1 MGYIIIRGE
10 LLLYTPVVVRSNR
23 IPPPCVFATQDST
36 RKDSTQTFNI
46 KSHDH
51 ELAHIRAREV
61 QTHIIMANEINAT
74 VQNAAQVASTNET
87 LTEGTQK
94 KFAVKVNRLQVFEDS
109 DIVNIQLIFDKS
121 FPGFVKDD
129 NGDFVAAET
138 NAVSLSRSGLT
149 RMLCEHDE
157 SIAMLRDGQSSP
169 LTRAQLAVLLHGSS
183 LTITRTFH
191 AAGFIPEGREPLTR
205 NQWFTDIDSIK
216 LTEVATSMIQKVILD
231 RMMNA

>member
-1 MGYIIIRGE
+1 
-10 LLLYTPVVVRSNR
+10 
-23 IPPPCVFATQDST
+23 
-36 RKDSTQTFNI
+36 
-46 KSHDH
+46 
-51 ELAHIRAREV
+51 
-61 QTHIIMANEINAT
+61 MANEINAT
-74 VQNAAQVASTNET
+74 VQVASTNET

-109 DIVNIQLIFDKS
+109 DIVNVQLIFDKS

-138 NAVSLSRSGLT
+138 NTVSLSRSGLT

-191 AAGFIPEGREPLTR
+191 AAGFIPEGRDPLTR
-205 NQWFTDIDSIK
+205 NQWFTDIDSVK
-216 LTEVATSMIQKVILD
+216 LTEVATTMIQKVILD

>member
-1 MGYIIIRGE
+1 
-10 LLLYTPVVVRSNR
+10 
-23 IPPPCVFATQDST
+23 
-36 RKDSTQTFNI
+36 
-46 KSHDH
+46 
-51 ELAHIRAREV
+51 
-61 QTHIIMANEINAT
+61 MANDI
-74 VQNAAQVASTNET
+74 NAAQTASATT
-87 LTEGTQK
+87 LTEGTVK
-94 KFAVKVNRLQVFEDS
+94 KFSLKVMQIQLFEDA

-138 NAVSLSRSGLT
+138 NAVNLSRSGLT

-157 SIAMLRDGQSSP
+157 SIAMLRDGQSCP

-205 NQWFTDIDSIK
+205 NQWFTDIDSVK
-216 LTEVATSMIQKVILD
+216 LTEVATTMIQKVILD
-231 RMMNA
+231 RMMNV